1 MPARVCL
8 SYCIS
13 SDRSNVQVVIRL
25 SLENDYI
32 LNVKIM
38 PMHLQHIMR
47 RDKLF
52 GICDQ

>member
-8 SYCIS
+8 SYCNF
-13 SDRSNVQVVIRL
+13 SDRSNVQVAIRL
-25 SLENDYI
+25 SFENDCI

-47 RDKLF
+47 RGKLF